1 MGLAGK
7 GWGYPGFHVRLIFSG
22 RLANYRWIINGA
34 LLLYRA
40 RNNTWTRLKEAIDR
54 GYANVV
60 SSRNPEDEVYGL
72 VYDLTSSDE
81 VSLDRNEGVPFS
93 YAKEILAVDFW
104 ESQDGKVTDVSLNG
118 SEKHVLVYID
128 RKRVVDGQSQSEY
141 IHRINMGIK
150 DAVYGA
156 GVPFS
161 YVQKVMRHFIPEQGQ
176 TEVEE
181 LARKQAMNF
190 EEGR

>member
-1 MGLAGK
+1 
-7 GWGYPGFHVRLIFSG
+7 
-22 RLANYRWIINGA
+22 
-34 LLLYRA
+34 
-40 RNNTWTRLKEAIDR
+40 
-54 GYANVV
+54 
-60 SSRNPEDEVYGL
+60 
-72 VYDLTSSDE
+72 
-81 VSLDRNEGVPFS
+81 
-93 YAKEILAVDFW
+93 
-104 ESQDGKVTDVSLNG
+104 
-118 SEKHVLVYID
+118 
-128 RKRVVDGQSQSEY
+128 
-141 IHRINMGIK
+141 MGIK